1 MTVEQRRCFDAMP
14 VEFLPGGTLPPD
26 APSAQ
31 DLALWERHGWILII
45 DEPKRWALTPKAL
58 ATWAK
63 EG

>member
-1 MTVEQRRCFDAMP
+1 MTPEQKECADAMP
-14 VEFLPGGTLPPD
+14 VTFLLGGTLPPGAPD
-26 APSAQ
+26 ALKLSR
-31 DLALWERHGWILII
+31 WEKQGWIQII